1 MQLKRTSF
9 LFNKYC
15 CSPWYVLYIGRVVRW
30 TALGPQHKHGVVILR
45 SQLLCYLSTHE
56 HTNIRRSL
64 RNEGASQW
72 LIWYI
77 RYQLASKLV
86 LNRHKTYDRWSLIEA
101 GRRGCRRRRQCVY
114 WYDGERTMIDCV
126 HTMANERW
134 TNDDCVHELYTRY
147 SNSNNNNNIQQQ
159 QSTSNVR
166 YVFHGLLWI
175 ETTAKYRIDHKQNA
189 WRNSR
194 CFVSNVYRVVRLCC
208 RWLLCKNWRVILVTV
223 TIDCIH

>member
-86 LNRHKTYDRWSLIEA
+86 LTRHKTYDRWSLIEA
-101 GRRGCRRRRQCVY
+101 GRRGCRRMRQCVY
-114 WYDGERTMIDCV
+114 WYDGERTMIVC
-126 HTMANERW
+126 TRW
-134 TNDDCVHELYTRY
+134 RTKNDDCVHAMANEWWLCARTFHERYKQQQHTY
-147 SNSNNNNNIQQQ
+147 SNNKVPA
-159 QSTSNVR
+159 T

-175 ETTAKYRIDHKQNA
+175 ETTAKYHRIDHKQNA

-194 CFVSNVYRVVRLCC
+194 CFVSNV
-208 RWLLCKNWRVILVTV
+208 
-223 TIDCIH
+223 